1 MYNISG
7 DSMKLKNTIKS
18 MALSSLLSAL
28 ITTFILIGSLFDIFD
43 LICAS
48 VCSII
53 IHIINEKIRTRT
65 AFMIYSV
72 SSVISFILMP
82 LRSCSLYFIAF
93 FGYYPIIR
101 QLIFKKIKNRLV
113 SYTILMLIYNLT
125 TISLYVIFANLFGLN
140 NEPVYMYI
148 ALIVTSNIFYFAF
161 DLLISRI
168 MIIYN
173 YKLHKMFGGRRSNK

>member
-1 MYNISG
+1 
-7 DSMKLKNTIKS
+7 MKLKNTIKLT
-18 MALSSLLSAL
+18 AVSSLLSAFM
-28 ITTFILIGSLFDIFD
+28 TVVILIGSLFDMLD

-53 IHIINEKIRTRT
+53 IHIINKKSGTKT
-65 AFMIYSV
+65 AIMIYAV
-72 SSVISFILMP
+72 SSVLSFILLP

-101 QLIFKKIKNRLV
+101 EYIFKKIKFQFV
-113 SYTILMLIYNLT
+113 SSALLILIYNITMIL
-125 TISLYVIFANLFGLN
+125 LYVLFANLFGLN

-148 ALIVTSNIFYFAF
+148 ALIITSNIFYFAF

-168 MIIYN
+168 MIIYD
-173 YKLHKMFGGRRSNK
+173 YKIAKMFGSRRNSK